1 MDQRRVIRWLGGT
14 AAVAV
19 LAALGITQVAAAMRA
34 PSVSG
39 VTTPPPVVNSA
50 GADPAVSGDGRYVV
64 YAAPPAVDDGRTSSI
79 WLRDGAT
86 STSTELTVPTTGV
99 RIGESV
105 SPAISAD
112 GCTATIVTQMAFDLF
127 HDDDDEPRWDVY
139 NLRLQHCADDPA
151 GWSPNW
157 QVVSERN
164 GDAANNAVPG
174 QRPAVSGTGDVV
186 AYVHS
191 FSAAE
196 PELTTVSVTDLTV
209 LPGEPGRNL
218 RVRGTPADPPDTT
231 FNYVGLREP
240 SISDDG
246 SVVAYSSDAVSD
258 AETPTWSS
266 GPEPGSLA
274 TSRAYVWDR
283 LATAV
288 PVVALAEGS
297 SAPMLSADGQ
307 KVVFVS
313 AAPNLVPNTR
323 SVTCDTTCAHQV
335 YLLDRATST
344 LSMLSSLPASTTA
357 PAQAGD
363 GAAAD
368 PAISADG
375 STVVYVS
382 QAGNL
387 FPTRTSGTGG
397 AGLGEIVSVNTLNK
411 SLRRVSVMPD
421 GVTPAA
427 PVNAAPAIS
436 GNARVVVFD
445 TLAPSDYAADAS
457 TPAAPGRHVVSV
469 TEPTVVTIS
478 DLDLGTIAVGALSP
492 EWYVKLINLGNTTFT
507 PTTVSSADPQF
518 EVTSASTC
526 FPGVPVLPGGSCRV
540 ALTMTPR
547 AEGPRSSVLTIAEEG
562 YLGTT
567 VTASLRGAG
576 GMPTLDPIAGG
587 GRWPAT
593 VVGQNGG
600 PKTFSIENVGLV
612 PVKASKVEV
621 LGAHPDDFTLVGG
634 NCTAKAF
641 GAGTSCLVEVVFTPT
656 AAGLRTASVRIST
669 AEGMYTTMLLD
680 GQAFYASALVASSPT
695 VHAGGSLQLTGSG
708 FAPNTAVSLMWADG
722 AGATYAAITDGFG
735 SFTAIVTVGRA
746 ERSGARQLVAQSAS
760 GEVAGVALEIT
771 PLPRRITA
779 GSPVFPRP

>member
-1 MDQRRVIRWLGGT
+1 MEQRRVIRWLGGT
-14 AAVAV
+14 AVVA
-19 LAALGITQVAAAMRA
+19 LAAMGITQVAAAMRA

-39 VTTPPPVVNSA
+39 VTTPPPVVDSP
-50 GADPAVSGDGRYVV
+50 GSDPAVSGDGRYVV
-64 YAAPPAVDDGRTSSI
+64 YAAPPAAEDGRVSSI
-79 WLRDGAT
+79 WLRDQATGA
-86 STSTELTVPTTGV
+86 STELTVPTAGV
-99 RIGESV
+99 RAGESV

-112 GCTATIVTQMAFDLF
+112 GCTVTIVTEMAFDLF

-139 NLRLQHCADDPA
+139 NLRLQHCADDPSQ
-151 GWSPNW
+151 WSPTW

-218 RVRGTPADPPDTT
+218 RVRGTPAEAPATT
-231 FNYVGLREP
+231 FRYAGLSEP

-258 AETPTWSS
+258 AETPTWGS
-266 GPEPGSLA
+266 GPEPGGLA

-283 LATAV
+283 LAASA

-297 SAPMLSADGQ
+297 SDPMLSGDGQ
-307 KVVFVS
+307 SVVFVS
-313 AAPNLVPNTR
+313 AAPDLVPNTR
-323 SVTCDTTCAHQV
+323 SVTCDTSCATQV
-335 YLLDRATST
+335 YLFDRATAT
-344 LSMLSSLPASTTA
+344 LSMLSSLPATTTA

-363 GAAAD
+363 GAATD
-368 PAISADG
+368 PVISADG

-387 FPTRTSGTGG
+387 FPTKTAGAGG
-397 AGLGEIVSVNTLNK
+397 PGLGEIISVNTLTK
-411 SLRRVSVMPD
+411 SLRRISVMAD
-421 GVTPAA
+421 GVNPAA
-427 PVNAAPAIS
+427 AVNASPAIS

-445 TLAPSDYAADAS
+445 TMAPSDYAAASS
-457 TPAAPGRHVVSV
+457 TPAAPGRYVVSV

-478 DLDLGTIAVGALSP
+478 DLDLGTVAVSALSP

-507 PTTVSSADPQF
+507 PAVISSADPQF
-518 EVTSASTC
+518 AITSASTC

-540 ALTMTPR
+540 ALTMTPDG
-547 AEGPRSSVLTIAEEG
+547 EGPRSSVLTIAEEG

-576 GMPTLDPIAGG
+576 GIPTLDPVTGG

-593 VVGQNGG
+593 AVGQNGG

-612 PVKASKVEV
+612 PVQASKVEV
-621 LGAHPDDFTLVGG
+621 LGANPDDFTLVGG

-641 GAGTSCLVEVVFTPT
+641 GAGTACLVEVVFTPT
-656 AAGLRTASVRIST
+656 AAGLRTASVRVST
-669 AEGMYTTMLLD
+669 AEGMYTTVLLD
-680 GQAFYASALVASSPT
+680 GQAFYASAVVASSPT
-695 VHAGGSLQLTGSG
+695 VQAGGSLQLTGSG

-722 AGATYAAITDGFG
+722 AGATYSAITDGYG
-735 SFTAIVTVGRA
+735 TFTAVVTIGRA
-746 ERSGARQLVAQSAS
+746 ERTGSRQLVAQSAS
-760 GEVAGVALEIT
+760 GEVAGVAVEIT
-771 PLPRRITA
+771 PLPRRINA